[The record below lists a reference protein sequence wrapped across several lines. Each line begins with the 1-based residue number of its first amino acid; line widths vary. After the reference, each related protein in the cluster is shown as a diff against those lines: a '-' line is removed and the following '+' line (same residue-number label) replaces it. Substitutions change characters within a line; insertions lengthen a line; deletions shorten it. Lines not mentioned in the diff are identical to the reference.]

1 MFIHLQNFNYSTCFV
16 IMDLEVTFP
25 MLCSVLCS
33 VIQLCLTPCNPMDC
47 SSSGSSVHGI
57 LRVRI
62 LEWVAMPSSRGS
74 SQPRDRA
81 CISCIAAGFFFVEPC
96 ENPSKSFSMKVK
108 IKVVQSCLTL
118 YDPKEFSRLEYWSG
132 LPCPSLGDLPN
143 PGIEPGSPELQGG
156 SLPSEPLGIFY
167 QIKKKF

>member
-1 MFIHLQNFNYSTCFV
+1 MSYPWWVFIHLQNFNYSTCFV

-57 LRVRI
+57 LQVRI

-74 SQPRDRA
+74 SQSRDRTQV
-81 CISCIAAGFFFVEPC
+81 SHMQVDSLLSEP
-96 ENPSKSFSMKVK
+96 PGKALHFLGSSF
-108 IKVVQSCLTL
+108 
-118 YDPKEFSRLEYWSG
+118 DH
-132 LPCPSLGDLPN
+132 LPN
-143 PGIEPGSPELQGG
+143 ISPDCSQATSHSRYKLDSFPFLWSY
-156 SLPSEPLGIFY
+156 SLLSCFFILVNGAMIQVEMGPPPNS
-167 QIKKKF
+167 